1 MGNGAG
7 KRCSVI
13 PMSRAQK
20 VFVIV
25 AAAVNLCG
33 FIAWSMLM
41 ERIHA
46 APREP
51 VVATQQIVPLEYKGT
66 TRYIRPLD
74 EKLFQWNQGP
84 LPLAIVLG
92 EFAILVWLGV
102 RNSRKSNVRDESPNN
117 S

>member
-1 MGNGAG
+1 
-7 KRCSVI
+7 
-13 PMSRAQK
+13 MSRTQK
-20 VFVIV
+20 TFVIV

-51 VVATQQIVPLEYKGT
+51 VVAAQQTVPLKYKGS

-74 EKLFQWNQGP
+74 EKLLQWSGGP
-84 LPLAIVLG
+84 WPLVIVFS
-92 EFAILVWLGV
+92 EFAVLVWLGV
-102 RNSRKSNVRDESPNN
+102 RNGGRPNVRNQSPDT
-117 S
+117 SPERTPTP